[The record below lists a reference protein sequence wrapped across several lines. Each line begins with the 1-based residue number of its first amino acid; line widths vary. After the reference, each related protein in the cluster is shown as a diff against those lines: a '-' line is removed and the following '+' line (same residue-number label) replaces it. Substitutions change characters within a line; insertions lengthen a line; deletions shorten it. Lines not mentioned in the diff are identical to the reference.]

1 MRKLARAF
9 GEYLRYHRKSLLLI
23 ALCGGIFALVFSLY
37 DLPAEA
43 VLYALLLCVLVA
55 LLLVCADFT
64 VFYRRH
70 RLLCDLY
77 SRITLSLDGLPAP
90 KDLLETDYQDLIEAV
105 YDEKSR
111 VTSAADSRMSEM
123 LDYYTLWLHQVKT
136 PIAAMHLLLQELD
149 DGPRAALDAELFKIE
164 QYTDMALTY
173 LRLESSS
180 TDYVLRRCD
189 LDAVVKR
196 AVRKFAGFFVRG
208 RISLAYD
215 GLRYTALT
223 DEKWL
228 QFAVEQLLSNA
239 LKYTPG
245 GKISIRMDGDCLVIA
260 DTGIGIAAE
269 DLPRIFDKGFTG
281 YNGRTDRKSTGLG
294 LYLCRRIL
302 ARLSHTL
309 EITSAPGAGTTVRIG
324 LGTADLQDE

>member
-123 LDYYTLWLHQVKT
+123 LDYYT
-136 PIAAMHLLLQELD
+136 
-149 DGPRAALDAELFKIE
+149 
-164 QYTDMALTY
+164 
-173 LRLESSS
+173 SSIP
-180 TDYVLRRCD
+180 TWR
-189 LDAVVKR
+189 
-196 AVRKFAGFFVRG
+196 
-208 RISLAYD
+208 
-215 GLRYTALT
+215 
-223 DEKWL
+223 
-228 QFAVEQLLSNA
+228 
-239 LKYTPG
+239 
-245 GKISIRMDGDCLVIA
+245 
-260 DTGIGIAAE
+260 
-269 DLPRIFDKGFTG
+269 
-281 YNGRTDRKSTGLG
+281 
-294 LYLCRRIL
+294 
-302 ARLSHTL
+302 
-309 EITSAPGAGTTVRIG
+309 
-324 LGTADLQDE
+324 